1 METVFQ
7 LIDMAVTFVTAVNEF
22 IAAIQYIFDQI
33 TTVLHAFYAVF
44 QFVQQIL
51 PKIYSLSN
59 VVPMWLFAFPL
70 AFISW
75 RIIIFIKNAGG
86 D

>member
-1 METVFQ
+1 METVFE
-7 LIDMAVTFVTAVNEF
+7 LLDFAYTFVIAMNEF
-22 IAAIQYIFDQI
+22 VEAIQYFFNQI
-33 TTVLHAFYAVF
+33 ITILNAFYGVY
-44 QFVQQIL
+44 QFITSVL
-51 PKIYSLSN
+51 PRLYSLSN

-75 RIIIFIKNAGG
+75 RLIIFIKNAGG